1 MAIVKPLTDFN
12 ALEIRRIIGKPN
24 GLGQHFLGL
33 TALGDDSPYAGIY
46 QKRPRQNGQIFVKM
60 KFYYPQYSGTTL
72 QLTQREKFAN
82 AITSWQALTIEEKNV
97 YNAMQ
102 YPPRMTGFNRFI
114 RLYMRDEI

>member
-33 TALGDDSPYAGIY
+33 TSLGDDSPYAGVY
-46 QKRPRQNGQIFVKM
+46 QKRPRKGGQIFVKM
-60 KFYYPQYSGTTL
+60 KFHYPHDPQTTA
-72 QLTQREKFAN
+72 QITQRTKFAN
-82 AITSWQALTIEEKNV
+82 AILAWQALTSEEKNV